1 MSLLP
6 ANEPKVKDIT
16 PKTFLIWGESMSGK
30 TYLAKQFPN
39 PIILNTDGNAKK
51 IDTPSVEI
59 KDFETFIKVVSEL
72 ETTKHTY
79 ETLIIDLI
87 DDIETMLINMICKSA
102 GVEALADIGFG
113 KGFAKFNSVW
123 KNLMMRLSQLPI
135 KVIFISHIVKLT
147 DENDKTYEAPSLPQ
161 KSLNACQGRC
171 DLVIQTKKLGTK
183 YVSTVSAKR
192 EAYVQTDFK
201 DKKILEI
208 LKNVI
213 LLFPQQA
220 PVRTVPT
227 GTTNTAPNTVAQA
240 TSTIAQNIA
249 TGTATNIATQN
260 TNKIGGTK

>member
-6 ANEPKVKDIT
+6 ANEPKIKDIT

-51 IDTPSVEI
+51 IDTPSIEI

-183 YVSTVSAKR
+183 YVSSVSAKR

-208 LKNVI
+208 LKNTI

-220 PVRTVPT
+220 PARPVPNA
-227 GTTNTAPNTVAQA
+227 TTNTAVNTVANA
-240 TSTIAQNIA
+240 IA
-249 TGTATNIATQN
+249 TNNAAQN
-260 TNKIGGTK
+260 TNKIGGIK